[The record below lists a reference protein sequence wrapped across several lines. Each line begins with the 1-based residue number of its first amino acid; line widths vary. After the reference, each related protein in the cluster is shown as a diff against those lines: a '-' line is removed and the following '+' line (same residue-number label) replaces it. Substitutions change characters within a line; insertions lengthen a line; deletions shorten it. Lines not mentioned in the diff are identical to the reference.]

1 MNPIIFFVIIAIVLG
16 IYGLVFYT
24 KTKQTRTILALD
36 EQKSAIYQIPND
48 VLVLKLDN
56 MHLSGKTQS
65 LYINWSNQ
73 WDALINEQL
82 PAIEDQLDQ
91 AEQLSNSLKLHKAK
105 LAINTAKT
113 LLEETEQKALQIHEA
128 LQVVVESE
136 TSTHEEIETVN
147 TYYQTVRNH
156 VLTSGETYGGAL
168 PAIEKQLADVDVQ
181 LKQFNQ
187 LMKEADYLEAKDV
200 LHAVDSRVQAIELKM
215 QQIPELNQ
223 TFTGIYV
230 EQKADLQDGYNQ
242 LVKENYR
249 FAAVNIQK
257 EIDALSVRLDEGK
270 QAIVDLDIEKAESL
284 QENIEADIERLY
296 DVMEKEIAAKES
308 VLKVLPRVEA
318 KLQQIVESNKHVAIE
333 LDRIQ
338 QSYELTD
345 NEPETIST
353 LAQQLVE
360 HKQQFEDV
368 KQGVEAKRFVYSNA
382 KDKLA
387 QLAEVLTTIDKQQ
400 ADMMKSLSDLKQRE
414 RFARDQV
421 ETFEFDLRHMKRE
434 LERQHLPGL
443 PKLFLDLFFDAT
455 KRIEELSQQ
464 LNRMKINM
472 KEIDDLVQACTQDVE
487 KLDETTESI
496 IDNAALTEQMV
507 QYANRYRMEYAA
519 VDKAITIAVNLYQH
533 QYKYEEAKETIAQA
547 IDAVE
552 KGASSRVEKLYHDD
566 KNRHVF

>member
-1 MNPIIFFVIIAIVLG
+1 MNPIIFLVIIAIILG
-16 IYGLVFYT
+16 VYGLVFYT

-36 EQKSAIYQIPND
+36 EQKNAIFQIPND
-48 VLVLKLDN
+48 VLILKLDS

-65 LYINWSNQ
+65 LYENWAQQ
-73 WDALINEQL
+73 WDALVKEQL
-82 PAIEDQLDQ
+82 PAIEEQLDQ
-91 AEQLSNSLKLHKAK
+91 AEQLSNSLKLHKSK
-105 LAINTAKT
+105 QCISTTTT
-113 LLEETEQKALQIHEA
+113 LIEETEQKALQIHAA

-136 TSTHEEIETVN
+136 SSTHEEIEAVN
-147 TYYQTVRNH
+147 AYYQTVRNH

-168 PAIEKQLADVDVQ
+168 PAIQRYLADVDGQ
-181 LKQFNQ
+181 LTQFNQ
-187 LMKEADYLEAKDV
+187 LMQEADYLEAKDV
-200 LHAVDSRVQAIELKM
+200 LNEVDSRVQALELKM
-215 QQIPELNQ
+215 QQIPELSQ
-223 TFTGIYV
+223 TFTQLYA
-230 EQKADLQDGYNQ
+230 EQVTDLQDGYNQ
-242 LVKENYR
+242 LVKESYR
-249 FAAVNIQK
+249 FSNINIQE
-257 EIDALSVRLDEGK
+257 EITDLLSRLNEGK
-270 QAIVDLDIEKAESL
+270 QSIVDLDIEKAVDL
-284 QENIEADIERLY
+284 QSDIEKDIDCLY
-296 DVMEKEIAAKES
+296 DVMELEIEAKEA
-308 VLKVLPRVEA
+308 VYKVLPRVEA
-318 KLQQIVESNKHVAIE
+318 KLHQIVESNKHVTIE

-345 NEPETIST
+345 NEMETINT

-382 KDKLA
+382 KDKLT

-443 PKLFLDLFFDAT
+443 PKIFLDLFFDAT

-464 LNRMKINM
+464 LNRIKINM

-496 IDNAALTEQMV
+496 IDNAALTEQLV

-533 QYKYEEAKETIAQA
+533 QYKYEEAKQTIAQA
-547 IDAVE
+547 IDTVE
-552 KGASSRVEKLYHDD
+552 QGASSRVEKLYYDD